1 LVELSHSQNAA
12 GAFWLGKLSDHRPA
26 LKTNH
31 EARQV
36 ARIGCL
42 EERNRSAS
50 IESMERSYDVDRIEE
65 PTSPKTLNFSPP
77 SDSLENGFY
86 PDEIET
92 RVGRE
97 SDQNAPTTLILS

>member
-1 LVELSHSQNAA
+1 
-12 GAFWLGKLSDHRPA
+12 
-26 LKTNH
+26 
-31 EARQV
+31 
-36 ARIGCL
+36 
-42 EERNRSAS
+42 
-50 IESMERSYDVDRIEE
+50 MERSYDVDRIEE